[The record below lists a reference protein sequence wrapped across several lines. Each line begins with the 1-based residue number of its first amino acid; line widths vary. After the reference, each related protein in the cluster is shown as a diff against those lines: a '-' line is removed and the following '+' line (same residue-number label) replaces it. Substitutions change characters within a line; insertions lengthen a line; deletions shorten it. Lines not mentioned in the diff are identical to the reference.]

1 MAAFYESW
9 LDRNLLP
16 DWLIRIGIRRL
27 LAQRL
32 IDESRRDPVAW
43 RNEISSSP
51 LATHTPDAN
60 AQHYEVPTDFFL
72 AALGPRRKYSCAWY
86 ETGRETL
93 AEAEIAMLK
102 ITCERAQ
109 LRDGD
114 SILELGCGWGSLSLW
129 MAEHYP
135 NSKIVAV
142 SNSRTQKAFI
152 DAEAASLSLHNL
164 EVRTADMVHFNPGQQ
179 FDRVVSVEMFEHMR
193 NYAELLRRISTWL
206 NPAGTLFVHIF
217 THRNYAY
224 PFETGEQNDW
234 MAQHFFSGGQMPSD
248 ALLTEFQDHL
258 RHRETWRIN
267 GRHYAQTCEHWLR
280 NMDANEAKIRPLFAK
295 CYGKDEETKW
305 IVRWRVFFL
314 ACAELFAYKQGSEWG
329 VCHYLF
335 QKP

>member
-43 RNEISSSP
+43 RNEIRSSP

-72 AALGPRRKYSCAWY
+72 AALGPRRKYSSAWY

-102 ITCERAQ
+102 ITCERAK
-109 LRDGD
+109 LKDGD

-129 MAEHYP
+129 MAEQYP

-152 DAEAASLSLHNL
+152 DAEAARLSLPNL
-164 EVRTADMVHFNPGQQ
+164 EIRTADMVHFDPGQQ
-179 FDRVVSVEMFEHMR
+179 FDRVVSVEMLEHMR

-217 THRNYAY
+217 THRKYAY

-248 ALLTEFQDHL
+248 TLLTEFQDHL
-258 RHRETWRIN
+258 RHLETWRIN
-267 GRHYAQTCEHWLR
+267 GRHYAQTCEDWLR
-280 NMDANEAKIRPLFAK
+280 NMDANEANIRPLFAK

-314 ACAELFAYKQGSEWG
+314 ACAELFAYEQGSEWG